1 MTKEWSNYYE
11 KKIMSC
17 YETQNSD
24 LCHLRQLTIV
34 NTVSSATMWH
44 ESKYWFIT
52 GRLER
57 PAVDKL
63 IAHVILCN
71 NKVGLTT
78 QRVITVCYQ
87 HFVYDWVL
95 KITRLKAWTPVW
107 SLQRFCICFVVL
119 YSLIFICCKHK

>member
-44 ESKYWFIT
+44 ESKY
-52 GRLER
+52 
-57 PAVDKL
+57 
-63 IAHVILCN
+63 
-71 NKVGLTT
+71 
-78 QRVITVCYQ
+78 
-87 HFVYDWVL
+87 
-95 KITRLKAWTPVW
+95 
-107 SLQRFCICFVVL
+107 
-119 YSLIFICCKHK
+119 